1 MSQNTNN
8 MKENKPISQYEF
20 NTPPEYFNQLND
32 VILNRLETEKK
43 NTGKL
48 FKIRLIQWSVAASVV
63 LMIGV
68 AFYGYNTQNTAPLVS
83 INNIET
89 SEIES
94 YLETNE
100 ISEEDLIE
108 SLDISEF
115 SLNEE
120 IQYNEILEDVD
131 DDLLYQYE

>member
-20 NTPPEYFNQLND
+20 NSPPEYFNQLND
-32 VILNRLETEKK
+32 VILNRIETENN

-48 FKIRLIQWSVAASVV
+48 FKIRLIKWSVAASVI

-68 AFYGYNTQNTAPLVS
+68 SFYGYNTQNEAPLVS

-108 SLDISEF
+108 SLDISEL

-120 IQYNEILEDVD
+120 IQYNDILEDFD
-131 DDLLYQYE
+131 DDLLYEYE

>member
-32 VILNRLETEKK
+32 VILIRLETEKK
-43 NTGKL
+43 NTDKL

-63 LMIGV
+63 LMIGF
-68 AFYGYNTQNTAPLVS
+68 AFYGYNTQNTAPLIS

-120 IQYNEILEDVD
+120 IQYNDILEDVD

>member
-1 MSQNTNN
+1 
-8 MKENKPISQYEF
+8 MKENKPILQYEF

-32 VILNRLETEKK
+32 VILNRLETEKN

-108 SLDISEF
+108 SLDISEL

-120 IQYNEILEDVD
+120 IQYNEILEDVE

>member
-1 MSQNTNN
+1 MSQNINN
-8 MKENKPISQYEF
+8 MKENKPILQYEF

-32 VILNRLETEKK
+32 VILNRLETEKN

-108 SLDISEF
+108 SLDISEL

-120 IQYNEILEDVD
+120 IQYNEILEDVE

>member
-1 MSQNTNN
+1 MSQNTIN
-8 MKENKPISQYEF
+8 MKENKPILKFEF
-20 NTPPEYFNQLND
+20 NTTPEYFNQLND
-32 VILNRLETEKK
+32 VILNRLETENN
-43 NTGKL
+43 NTSKL
-48 FKIRLIQWSVAASVV
+48 FKIRLIQWSVAASFV
-63 LMIGV
+63 LMIGI
-68 AFYGYNTQNTAPLVS
+68 AFYSYNSQNTAPLVS

-100 ISEEDLIE
+100 ISDEDLIE
-108 SLDISEF
+108 SLDISEL

-120 IQYNEILEDVD
+120 IQYNYILEDVD

>member
-1 MSQNTNN
+1 
-8 MKENKPISQYEF
+8 MKENKPILKFEF
-20 NTPPEYFNQLND
+20 NTTPEYFDQLND
-32 VILNRLETEKK
+32 VILNRLETENN

-48 FKIRLIQWSVAASVV
+48 FKIRLIQWSVAASFF
-63 LMIGV
+63 LMIGI
-68 AFYGYNTQNTAPLVS
+68 AFYSYNSQNTAPLVS

-100 ISEEDLIE
+100 ISDEDLIE
-108 SLDISEF
+108 SLDISEL
-115 SLNEE
+115 SLKEE
-120 IQYNEILEDVD
+120 IQYNYILEDVD

>member
-1 MSQNTNN
+1 MNQNTNN
-8 MKENKPISQYEF
+8 MKEKKLISQFEF
-20 NTPPEYFNQLND
+20 NTPPDYFNQLND
-32 VILNRLETEKK
+32 VILNRLETEKN
-43 NTGKL
+43 NTVKL
-48 FKIRLIQWSVAASVV
+48 FKIKLIQWSVAASVV

-68 AFYGYNTQNTAPLVS
+68 AFYGYNTQNTDPLVS

-108 SLDISEF
+108 SLDISEL

-120 IQYNEILEDVD
+120 IQYNDILDDID

>member
-8 MKENKPISQYEF
+8 MKENKPISQFEF

-32 VILNRLETEKK
+32 VILNRLETEKNK
-43 NTGKL
+43 TGKL
-48 FKIRLIQWSVAASVV
+48 FKIRLIQWLVAATVV

-68 AFYGYNTQNTAPLVS
+68 GFYGYNTQNTAPLVS

-108 SLDISEF
+108 SLNISEL

-120 IQYNEILEDVD
+120 TQYNDILEDVD